1 MTLFVVLG
9 LVGLLGAG
17 CGDDDDDDAG
27 GSPATETTAADD
39 GGGEEATLTIADFE
53 FSDLTV
59 APGTEVTVVNEDD
72 APHTA
77 TADDDSFD
85 SGNIDGGAEGSF
97 TAPDE
102 PGEYAYHC
110 DVHPDMKATLTVE

>member
-1 MTLFVVLG
+1 MRLFVVLG
-9 LVGLLGAG
+9 IVGLLAAG
-17 CGDDDDDDAG
+17 CGDDDDDDA
-27 GSPATETTAADD
+27 STDTTAAADA
-39 GGGEEATLTIADFE
+39 GGGDEEATLTISDFT
-53 FSDLTV
+53 FSDLEV

-85 SGNIDGGAEGSF
+85 TGNIDGGAEGSF

-102 PGEYAYHC
+102 PGDYAIHC
-110 DVHPDMKATLTVE
+110 EVHPDMKGTVTVTG